1 MPDSFHARSVA
12 YDPPADA
19 ARRAAEQQYARIEDV
34 FSSLEWLL
42 ARTPNVGTL
51 LPPPAG
57 SVYVYVRETDPLLPN
72 IPTIWILYSY
82 DQHYVFVHALKV

>member
-1 MPDSFHARSVA
+1 MPNGFHARSVV

-19 ARRAAEQQYARIEDV
+19 VRREAEQQYTRSEDV
-34 FSSLEWLL
+34 FSGLEWLL

-51 LPPPAG
+51 LPSPAG
-57 SVYVYVRETDPLLPN
+57 SVYVYVREADPLLPN
-72 IPTIWILYSY
+72 IPAIWILYSY